1 MKSNTTPKFWQLF
14 AALPP
19 EIRKLAV
26 KNYQLW
32 QQDPQHPSLRFRWL
46 KGTDD
51 LYTVRIGDRY
61 RAIGQMESGE
71 ITWTWIGSHA
81 DYDNLQF

>member
-1 MKSNTTPKFWQLF
+1 MKSNTTPRFWQLF

-19 EIRKLAV
+19 EARELAA

-32 QQDPQHPSLRFRWL
+32 KQESSTSLASLSPAPGYRR
-46 KGTDD
+46 

-61 RAIGQMESGE
+61 RAIGQMEAGE

-81 DYDNLQF
+81 DYNNLQF

>member
-1 MKSNTTPKFWQLF
+1 VKSNTTQRFWQLF
-14 AALPP
+14 ATLPP
-19 EIRKLAV
+19 EARKIAA

-32 QQDPQHPSLRFRWL
+32 LRDPQHPSLRFRRL
-46 KGTDD
+46 QGSDD

-61 RAIGQMESGE
+61 RAIGEMESGE

-81 DYDNLQF
+81 DYNNLQL

>member
-1 MKSNTTPKFWQLF
+1 MKSNTTPQFWRRF
-14 AALPP
+14 ASLPR
-19 EIRKLAV
+19 EAQKLAA

-32 QQDPQHPSLRFRWL
+32 QQDPQHPSLRFRRL
-46 KGTDD
+46 KGSDD

-61 RAIGQMESGE
+61 RAIGQMEAGE

-81 DYDNLQF
+81 DYNNLLL